1 MQFDNIINARINNES
16 DKPKLKKNQ
25 FKVSEGLQKYLRQ
38 YGREISLPIA
48 YRDLL
53 NHRYATSLKN
63 KKGKLTH
70 WETANYDLKVLAN
83 GLSEH
88 HCMSNL
94 KEAFVLFTQTHLP
107 REMEY
112 IEQTSFVE
120 IYGLN
125 IT

>member
-63 KKGKLTH
+63 KK
-70 WETANYDLKVLAN
+70 
-83 GLSEH
+83 
-88 HCMSNL
+88 
-94 KEAFVLFTQTHLP
+94 AFLLLF
-107 REMEY
+107 
-112 IEQTSFVE
+112 
-120 IYGLN
+120 N
-125 IT
+125 